1 MQAGRGSAE
10 GGRGR
15 VMKYIDREGRVT
27 TEDSGQDRLLRW
39 MYTHTMGRG
48 LIRLLI
54 RPSVSRAGGWLLGRS
69 WSRCLIRPFVRHN
82 DIDLSCCRKQKFS
95 SYNDFFTRQIKPE
108 CRSLEGDEQTL
119 VSPCD
124 GKLSVYPILQG
135 EDGTG
140 RFRIKDTLYTVE
152 SLLRSAKL
160 AKRYEGGA
168 ACIFRLTVDDYHRYC
183 YIDDGI
189 KSRNVRIP
197 GVFHT
202 VNPAANDVL
211 PIYKENTR
219 EYSLLKSC
227 HFKTVLMMEV
237 GALMVGRI
245 TNYDGA
251 CEVRKG
257 EEKGRFEFG
266 GSTIILLFQKGAV
279 NLDASLISNTEKGY
293 ETRVKMGERIG
304 EAAGD

>member
-1 MQAGRGSAE
+1 
-10 GGRGR
+10 
-15 VMKYIDREGRVT
+15 MKYIDRDGKAT

-39 MYTHTMGRG
+39 MYTHPIGRG

-54 RPSVSRAGGWLLGRS
+54 RPYVSRAGGWLLDRS

-82 DIDLSCCRKQKFS
+82 DIDMSCCRKQKFS
-95 SYNDFFTRQIKPE
+95 SYNDFFTRQLKPE
-108 CRSLEGDEQTL
+108 CRPMEGDGRTL

-124 GKLSVYPILQG
+124 GKLSIYPILEG
-135 EDGTG
+135 DDGRT

-152 SLLRSAKL
+152 SLLRSEKL
-160 AKRYEGGA
+160 AKRYEGGY

-183 YIDDGI
+183 YIDDGT
-189 KSRNVRIP
+189 KSGNVRIP

-219 EYSLLKSC
+219 EYSLLKSR

-245 TNYDGA
+245 TNYEDA
-251 CEVRKG
+251 CEVRRG
-257 EEKGRFEFG
+257 QEKGRFEFG
-266 GSTIILLFQKGAV
+266 GSTVILLFQKGAV
-279 NLDASLISNTEKGY
+279 KPDATLISNTVKGF